1 MANFKIALS
10 AGHGKNTAGKRCMKK
25 LDGNE
30 TREWTLNSRI
40 AEKVEDLLL
49 GYTGWELLRLDDRTG
64 AQDVPLKTRSKS
76 ANNWGA
82 DFYLAIHHNAGVNG
96 GKGGG
101 IVAYV
106 YKKPTSEELAWQK
119 ELYTALIDHTG
130 LSGNRSTPMGKANFH
145 EVREPDAASVLLE
158 LGFMDSKTD
167 VPIILT
173 EEYADQCAAAI
184 VEVLARKGGLTKIT
198 EPQEPEQDEAPVTE
212 VTEETPV
219 TGEDSNVP
227 TKVDAA
233 KSFSSSKAGT
243 YVVKSSDGT
252 LNLRAGADSGK
263 ALIETLKNGDK
274 VKCYGYYTDKW
285 LYVISEAGNKGFCHS
300 GYLSKV

>member
-1 MANFKIALS
+1 MSYFKIALS

-64 AQDVPLKTRSKS
+64 AQDVPLKTRSKA

-167 VPIILT
+167 VPVILT

-184 VEVLARKGGLTKIT
+184 VEVLARKGGLAKIT
-198 EPQEPEQDEAPVTE
+198 EPQEPEQDETP

-233 KSFSSSKAGT
+233 KSFSASKAGT

-274 VKCYGYYTDKW
+274 VKCYGYYTGKW
-285 LYVISEAGNKGFCHS
+285 LYVISEAGNKGFCHA
-300 GYLSKV
+300 GYLSKE

>member
-25 LDGNE
+25 LDANE

-64 AQDVPLKTRSKS
+64 VQDIPLKTRSKS

-82 DFYLAIHHNAGVNG
+82 DFYLALHHNAGVNG

-106 YKKPTSEELAWQK
+106 YTKPTSEEQAWQK

-130 LSGNRSTPMGKANFH
+130 LVGNRSTPMGKANFH

-158 LGFMDSKTD
+158 LGFMDSATD
-167 VPIILT
+167 VPVILT

-198 EPQEPEQDEAPVTE
+198 EPQEPEQDEVP

-219 TGEDSNVP
+219 TEEIV
-227 TKVDAA
+227 TVDAA
-233 KSFSSSKAGT
+233 KSFSASKAGT
-243 YVVKSSDGT
+243 YMVKSSDGT
-252 LNLRAGADSGK
+252 LNLRAGANSGK
-263 ALIETLKNGDK
+263 ALIETLKNGAK